1 MDPLGRFPI
10 MEGLGSGACLGRQ
23 PRGLRDPPLSPRVP
37 FGGGLINSSTRMLSD
52 LDGRDV
58 AVGVLAMSDR
68 HI

>member
-1 MDPLGRFPI
+1 MDPLARLPI
-10 MEGLGSGACLGRQ
+10 MEGWGVVPAWAGNPGDSETPPCHLGF
-23 PRGLRDPPLSPRVP
+23 P